1 MYDVQ
6 ECGDV
11 AFGELSIAWAFCNG
25 ELFLVGSGETPFFRA
40 EAKDRNA
47 WNHRQSAAMLRNEDA
62 PWYHLRNE
70 ICEVIVNPGIH
81 TLNRGALRNM
91 PNLEALIMGDSDV
104 ASLEPLRDC
113 KKLTFL
119 EIFTTNVTDLSPLED
134 CKELR
139 YLNISNL
146 KIDDITPLYELDN
159 MVKLNS
165 TMNHIPAEQVE
176 KYKELQPR
184 CYATFLPYGDPTEYE
199 WRYFYNNQINP
210 RYLLLKHQMGY
221 ANGNVSGY
229 PYGHVTE
236 PITYESI
243 GIDPPPYE
251 WQEWD

>member
-1 MYDVQ
+1 MKAYNKANIPLAKALRKDMTPWERKLWYD
-6 ECGDV
+6 
-11 AFGELSIAWAFCNG
+11 F
-25 ELFLVGSGETPFFRA
+25 
-40 EAKDRNA
+40 
-47 WNHRQSAAMLRNEDA
+47 LRNYPVRFQRQKAIGNYIADFYCAKAGLVLELDGGGHYTAEQTDKDA
-62 PWYHLRNE
+62 VR
-70 ICEVIVNPGIH
+70 
-81 TLNRGALRNM
+81 T
-91 PNLEALIMGDSDV
+91 EALESM
-104 ASLEPLRDC
+104 
-113 KKLTFL
+113 KLT
-119 EIFTTNVTDLSPLED
+119 V
-134 CKELR
+134 LR
-139 YLNISNL
+139 ISNL
-146 KIDDITPLYELDN
+146 DIDDITPLYGLDN

-199 WRYFYNNQINP
+199 WRYYYNDQINP